1 MFTDM
6 KSCSII
12 SECFPLLL
20 GARLYPIFG
29 TPSDFG
35 NDTESSNIVNDFTC
49 PNEKF
54 DFQIY
59 DCDIGYSNST
69 DGCLSYYPQ
78 PVITCLE
85 GIIGYLYI
93 IYMLLYIHVLY

>member
-1 MFTDM
+1 MLTDM
-6 KSCSII
+6 KSCNII

-20 GARLYPIFG
+20 GARLNPIIG

-35 NDTESSNIVNDFTC
+35 SDSDSSNIVNDLTC
-49 PNEKF
+49 PNGNV
-54 DFQIY
+54 DFQIHVY

-78 PVITCLE
+78 PVITCFE
-85 GIIGYLYI
+85 GINYSYT
-93 IYMLLYIHVLY
+93 